1 MSTLTCH
8 ISRPPLYRCVYTMKM
23 KVLVILTLLCLGMAL
38 GSPETLLKVASQLTK
53 RLNYHRQT
61 NCDVSSL
68 QNYPS
73 DCLQAL
79 RTIDTSGQNIEIPAI
94 ICEPRCGQPVINF
107 YLMCGLDFVVPTF
120 VELCGTNVV
129 GQRCGTDMVE
139 MTVNHTAIE
148 IASNCAGTIVSG
160 SNCTSECRNTLTNA
174 TRSPG
179 CCIQLLN
186 TTAITPNFINPAI
199 DPQLWEQR
207 CGVDLPAACPSSL
220 SPTITNGGAVLI
232 VCKTILA
239 VALFLLGTLML

>member
-1 MSTLTCH
+1 
-8 ISRPPLYRCVYTMKM
+8 MKM
-23 KVLVILTLLCLGMAL
+23 KVLVILALLCLGMAL
-38 GSPETLLKVASQLTK
+38 GSPETLLKVASRLTK

-120 VELCGTNVV
+120 VELCGTNVM
-129 GQRCGTDMVE
+129 GQRCGTGMVE

>member
-1 MSTLTCH
+1 
-8 ISRPPLYRCVYTMKM
+8 
-23 KVLVILTLLCLGMAL
+23 MAL
-38 GSPETLLKVASQLTK
+38 GSPETLVKVASRLTK
-53 RLNYHRQT
+53 RSNYHRQT

-120 VELCGTNVV
+120 VELCGTNAM

-139 MTVNHTAIE
+139 MTVNRTAIE
-148 IASNCAGTIVSG
+148 IGSTCANTFLSG
-160 SNCTSECRNTLTNA
+160 STGQCSIECRNTLTNA

-199 DPQLWEQR
+199 DPQLWEES

-239 VALFLLGTLML
+239 VTMLLLGTLML

>member
-1 MSTLTCH
+1 
-8 ISRPPLYRCVYTMKM
+8 M
-23 KVLVILTLLCLGMAL
+23 KVFAILTLSSLGMVL

-53 RLNYHRQT
+53 RSNYHRQT

-79 RTIDTSGQNIEIPAI
+79 RAFDPSSQNIEIPALV
-94 ICEPRCGQPVINF
+94 CEPRCGQPVINF
-107 YLMCGLDFVVPTF
+107 YLKCGLDFVVPTF
-120 VELCGTNVV
+120 VELCGTNAM

-139 MTVNHTAIE
+139 MTVNHTAID
-148 IASNCAGTIVSG
+148 ISSSCAATIVFG
-160 SNCTSECRNTLTNA
+160 NNCTTECRNILTNA

-186 TTAITPNFINPAI
+186 TTAITPNFTNPAI

-207 CGVDLPAACPSSL
+207 CGVDLPTACPSSL
-220 SPTITNGGAVLI
+220 SPTSTDDSTAATTDGGAVLRISKI
-232 VCKTILA
+232 VLA
-239 VALFLLGTLML
+239 VILVLLGTIVL